1 MKVLV
6 TGGAGY
12 IGSIA
17 VERLVE
23 RGDEVTVLDNLWRGH
38 GEAVSP
44 AAALIVADLR
54 DGDAVHD
61 ALLRVRPDAVMHFGA
76 ATQVP
81 ESVTNPVD
89 YFAINVVGSHNLLAA
104 IAAAGVQR
112 LVLSSTAAVY
122 GNVDIPVIA
131 ESTQCRPISPYG
143 TSKLIVEQMLP
154 AYEHAHGVA
163 TAVFRYFNVAGATE
177 ARGEDHRPESHVVPV
192 ALQVLLGQR
201 PHFAVFGTDYET
213 PDGTAVRDY
222 VHVIDLVD
230 AHLLALDR
238 LDRSLG
244 AFNLGSREGFSV
256 RQIVNAVEAV
266 TGRTLPVVESPRRA
280 GDPPILIGD
289 STRAL
294 SELGWSPKRSTM
306 EEMIGSAWEWMQR
319 HPNGY
324 GSQQ

>member
-23 RGDEVTVLDNLWRGH
+23 RGDDVTVLDNLWRGH
-38 GEAVSP
+38 AAAVSP
-44 AAALIVADLR
+44 ESELFVIDLR
-54 DGDAVHD
+54 DGDAVSA
-61 ALLRVRPDAVMHFGA
+61 ALARVRPDAVMHFGA

-104 IAAAGVQR
+104 MAEAGVPK
-112 LVLSSTAAVY
+112 LIFSSTAAVY
-122 GNVDIPVIA
+122 GNVETPVIA
-131 ESTQCRPISPYG
+131 ESTARNPISPYG
-143 TSKLIVEQMLP
+143 VSKLIVEQMLP
-154 AYEHAHGVA
+154 AYEHAHGLA

-177 ARGEDHRPESHVVPV
+177 ARGEDHKPESHVVPV

-201 PHFAVFGTDYET
+201 PHFGVFGTDYET

-222 VHVIDLVD
+222 VHVLDLVD

-238 LDRSLG
+238 LDHSLG

-256 RQIVNAVEAV
+256 RQIVNAVERV

-289 STRAL
+289 STRARTQ
-294 SELGWSPKRSTM
+294 LGWSASRSTM
-306 EEMIGSAWEWMQR
+306 DQMIGSAWSWMRR
-319 HPNGY
+319 HPHGY
-324 GSQQ
+324 GA